1 MPSVA
6 ANESRNDDP
15 ELILLA
21 SLLDVAPFVALLK
34 ALNGLSDT
42 ASIIITKAG
51 IRVEVEYKRALQAT
65 AYLAN
70 SLFESFVYNPSSE
83 SNDTEEE
90 IDEGDTSTEIEINL
104 SILNEALSIYG
115 SGGGFWKRKERND
128 PDQQEDEDEVRGPL
142 DRFFGRKTAVT
153 SLRMS
158 YIGDGHPLRLI
169 LAERAEGPTTVCQIH
184 TLVPERRMGLPFDDE
199 EKIVKIIMRSSWLRD
214 TLAEI
219 DTSCDYVTII
229 CNPPQKVACHGKG
242 PSSRPND
249 SFFRID
255 AKTSKGGVEIDFPN
269 DREVLEHFEC
279 GQSLKFH
286 YSFDFVHKMIR
297 ALAVS
302 VKVSI
307 RIDSE
312 GTMSLQFLMPSG
324 TSKERTTWMEYR
336 CLPREENV

>member
-51 IRVEVEYKRALQAT
+51 IRVEVEYKRALQGKFLILICQKYFLFQKAT

-83 SNDTEEE
+83 NNDTEEE

-169 LAERAEGPTTVCQIH
+169 L
-184 TLVPERRMGLPFDDE
+184 
-199 EKIVKIIMRSSWLRD
+199 
-214 TLAEI
+214 
-219 DTSCDYVTII
+219 
-229 CNPPQKVACHGKG
+229 
-242 PSSRPND
+242 
-249 SFFRID
+249 
-255 AKTSKGGVEIDFPN
+255 
-269 DREVLEHFEC
+269 
-279 GQSLKFH
+279 
-286 YSFDFVHKMIR
+286 
-297 ALAVS
+297 
-302 VKVSI
+302 
-307 RIDSE
+307 
-312 GTMSLQFLMPSG
+312 
-324 TSKERTTWMEYR
+324 
-336 CLPREENV
+336 

>member
-42 ASIIITKAG
+42 ASIVITKAG

-83 SNDTEEE
+83 NNDTEEE

-128 PDQQEDEDEVRGPL
+128 PDQQEDEDEVAR
-142 DRFFGRKTAVT
+142 
-153 SLRMS
+153 
-158 YIGDGHPLRLI
+158 
-169 LAERAEGPTTVCQIH
+169 
-184 TLVPERRMGLPFDDE
+184 
-199 EKIVKIIMRSSWLRD
+199 
-214 TLAEI
+214 
-219 DTSCDYVTII
+219 
-229 CNPPQKVACHGKG
+229 HGKG
-242 PSSRPND
+242 PSSRAND